1 MTDVNR
7 TVGGVKFV
15 WRGDAITKGMRTE
28 FSRRVSKSAVMLQRQ
43 VVKNISTPSRTAGP
57 SRAGGFPRANLGNLR
72 KNIFVRKGA
81 NALSALV
88 VAVGKVAF
96 IMEFGALVRPKKAK
110 ALAIPISRQAKK
122 HNDAGGS
129 ARNFPKNLVFIRRKG
144 KPPLLVEITGKKGG
158 KLRKKWTI
166 HYVLPATARIAPR
179 PFMLP
184 TLNQM
189 RDEIISVLSAPM
201 FKKPRK

>member
-1 MTDVNR
+1 MDVNR

-15 WRGDAITKGMRTE
+15 WRGDAVTKGMRTE
-28 FSRRVSKSAVMLQRQ
+28 FVRRVSKSAVMLQRQ
-43 VVKNISTPSRTAGP
+43 IVKNISTSSRNAGP
-57 SRAGGFPRANLGNLR
+57 SRAGEFPRTNTGALR
-72 KNIFVRKGA
+72 KSIFVRKSSNG
-81 NALSALV
+81 LSAV
-88 VAVGKVAF
+88 VGTTSKVAF
-96 IMEFGALVRPKKAK
+96 VMEFGAIIRPQRAK

-129 ARNFPKNLVFIRRKG
+129 ARNFPKKLVFIRRKG
-144 KPPLLVEITGKKGG
+144 KPPLLVEVTGKKGRE
-158 KLRKKWTI
+158 LRKKWTI

-189 RDEIISVLSAPM
+189 RDEILGILSAPM
-201 FKKPRK
+201 FKK